1 MIQKVKDYENL
12 EVTIPILESDGVFIV
27 EDFIQ
32 GETLNNLRDEV
43 MKKCSNSKNYEFGK
57 LYRGSSITSYDKNS
71 SIFQVFNQKWMKDLN
86 DTYNKGKGYG
96 SSVIATHDYITTNE
110 WARQGWL
117 HFDKQRSFKFFL
129 YLTDVDSTCGSLT
142 MSPKSHKEGGRLRKY
157 MVNNGKYENERKL
170 EETNKE
176 LIKKYPF
183 EPIEGKSGTLII
195 FDTDTFHKGGVVEK
209 NKERL
214 IIRLHNK

>member
-1 MIQKVKDYENL
+1 MIQKVKDFKNL
-12 EVTIPILESDGVFIV
+12 DVTIPILKSDGVFIV
-27 EDFIQ
+27 ENFIQ
-32 GETLNNLRDEV
+32 GDVLNNLRDEV

-57 LYRGSSITSYDKNS
+57 LYRGKPLMSYGKNS
-71 SIFQVFNQKWMKDLN
+71 SISQVFNQKWMKDLN
-86 DTYNKGKGYG
+86 DAYDEGMGYG
-96 SSVIATHDYITTNE
+96 SSIIATHDYVTTSK

-117 HFDKQRSFKFFL
+117 HFDKQKSFKFFL

-142 MSPKSHKEGGRLRKY
+142 LSPKSHKEGSRLRKS
-157 MVNNGKYENERKL
+157 MVNSGKYESERKL
-170 EETNKE
+170 EETHKE
-176 LIKKYPF
+176 YIEKYPF
-183 EPIEGKSGTLII
+183 ESVEGKSGTLII